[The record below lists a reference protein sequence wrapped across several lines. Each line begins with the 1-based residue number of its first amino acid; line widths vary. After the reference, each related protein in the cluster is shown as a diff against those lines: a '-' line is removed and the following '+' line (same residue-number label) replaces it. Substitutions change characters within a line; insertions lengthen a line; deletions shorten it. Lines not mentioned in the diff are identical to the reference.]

1 MFGSMSANVAVLT
14 LTPDRPHRFATGA
27 FIRADWPSMTGAV
40 RSHRRPIAVERLDP
54 RGGQLFEKRSRAL
67 G

>member
-1 MFGSMSANVAVLT
+1 V

-27 FIRADWPSMTGAV
+27 FIRADWPSMTELRDRIDG
-40 RSHRRPIAVERLDP
+40 RSPSNASTP
-54 RGGQLFEKRSRAL
+54 RGGQLVEKRSRAL